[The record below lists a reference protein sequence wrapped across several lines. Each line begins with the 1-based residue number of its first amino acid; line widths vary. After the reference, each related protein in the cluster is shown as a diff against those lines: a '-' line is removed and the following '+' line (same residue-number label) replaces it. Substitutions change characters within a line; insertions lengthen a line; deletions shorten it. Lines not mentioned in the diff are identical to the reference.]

1 MKRLSHRLFFPLLSF
16 ALLVTPLAAQEA
28 SDSAPDDSGDGSTP
42 AEAFFEAV
50 DVEIVN
56 VDVWVTDKKGNHV
69 KGLTAD
75 DFEVLRDGDLVP
87 VSNFYAVE
95 EGRPAESVA
104 RIPDS
109 ERPVGDAP
117 PELPNPRAE
126 SALPEE
132 HRLWMILYID
142 NFNSAPLERNRTL
155 PAVRHFL
162 GETLR
167 PGDRVMLITYDRSL
181 RVRQPFTDQSSLIF
195 ARLEEVYDDAGF
207 ASVRRRERFDALERI
222 NDAEQEV
229 SALGIALNY
238 AESQMHEVEETT
250 NALQQLVETLA
261 GLPGRKALVYLSSGV
276 PMLAGEEAL
285 QAVGEKFAD
294 SRAFSEIG
302 RHDATRYFERVTRKA
317 NTHRVVFYTLDAGGN
332 RGFQFG
338 AAEYGDFVSPEL
350 RRILD
355 SVVVE
360 NLHSP
365 LRLMANET
373 GGRAILN
380 RNEALPALDEVTR
393 DLRTFYALGI
403 NNANASEGRYHKVE
417 VRLADKSLRKQYILR
432 HRSGYRS
439 QSTDTRMEDNVRSSL
454 LYGYSENPLGI
465 TARWARPEPHAE
477 EHLYTV
483 AVQLTIPLEKLVLLP
498 TAAGKHELRLR
509 LYVGVADERGDTSE
523 IDHVPIGLRIADEH
537 VEAAKGE
544 SFVYTHQMLVS
555 EGKKKIGLA
564 VLDLIGRETAFLSRA
579 MQVGQAEEIEV
590 VDESR

>member
-498 TAAGKHELRLR
+498 TRR
-509 LYVGVADERGDTSE
+509 R
-523 IDHVPIGLRIADEH
+523 
-537 VEAAKGE
+537 
-544 SFVYTHQMLVS
+544 
-555 EGKKKIGLA
+555 
-564 VLDLIGRETAFLSRA
+564 
-579 MQVGQAEEIEV
+579 
-590 VDESR
+590 